1 MHGLRRC
8 APRQT
13 ACFSQTEPD
22 SFHLCQILCTYDSS
36 TTRCRQRYHVVIASV
51 LDRLAGLAVA
61 RWHDSPRCGRGH
73 LHRSLR
79 SIEERE
85 RLRRV
90 LGKEELATLRIFSVA
105 LPTPT
110 TCDEKQIDRCTRH
123 VYIPRGGVTAVDA
136 ESPPRIIGC
145 RLAPDGS
152 FFFMMLFSTKQMF
165 GHSSKSFER
174 RANSAQPC
182 PSGAVWTDTIPNLSV
197 RKARSD
203 LRRGRRRPGWLLNRS
218 QLAMSF

>member
-36 TTRCRQRYHVVIASV
+36 SARCRQRYHVVIASV
-51 LDRLAGLAVA
+51 LVRLASLAVA

-136 ESPPRIIGC
+136 ESQPRIIGC
-145 RLAPDGS
+145 RLVPDGS
-152 FFFMMLFSTKQMF
+152 IFFMVLFSTRQMS
-165 GHSSKSFER
+165 GRSSTSFER
-174 RANSAQPC
+174 CAIPARPC
-182 PSGAVWTDTIPNLSV
+182 PSDAAGTDATPNLNV
-197 RKARSD
+197 RKAA
-203 LRRGRRRPGWLLNRS
+203 GT
-218 QLAMSF
+218 